1 MATASSPLIGVAG
14 RYFLEVARTGSLTLA
29 AEQLHV
35 AASAL
40 SRQIAKLEEA
50 VDCPLFERRARGM
63 VLTAAG
69 ERLAAHLRS
78 TSVETQR
85 LLDGLRTDA
94 LDAARRV
101 TVACTEGF
109 AGGFMGEVMH
119 RFRQWH
125 PDCRIRCHMT
135 TPEGVSGMVSR
146 GEADVGLKFAVT
158 PERGLHIE
166 HQQPAP
172 VTLIVAPGHPLSRRR
187 RVSLRETAR
196 FPVGL
201 PTPGTTLRQTLD
213 LVFGMQGLRVDA
225 ACTGDLATLVDLVV
239 RGELVMFSS
248 MLSVS
253 HLLSSE
259 RVLALPVPE
268 LQFYPRQLQVL
279 TYEQS
284 PPEGLQRAFVD
295 RLIAAVMDHG

>member
-1 MATASSPLIGVAG
+1 MAHPSALLGVAG
-14 RYFLEVARTGSLTLA
+14 RYFLEVARTGSLTQA
-29 AEQLHV
+29 AGQLHV
-35 AASAL
+35 AVSAL

-78 TSVETQR
+78 ASMETQR
-85 LLDGLRTDA
+85 LLDGLRADA
-94 LDAARRV
+94 RDSQRQV

-125 PDCRIRCHMT
+125 PESRIRCHVT
-135 TPEGVSGMVSR
+135 TPEGVSGLVSR
-146 GEADVGLKFAVT
+146 GEADVGLKFSVS
-158 PERGLHIE
+158 PERSLHIE

-172 VTLIVAPGHPLSRRR
+172 VMLIVAPGHPLSRRR
-187 RVSLRETAR
+187 RIGLRDAAR

-201 PTPGTTLRQTLD
+201 PAPGTTLRQTLD
-213 LVFGMQGLRVDA
+213 LVFGMEDLRIDMA
-225 ACTGDLATLVDLVV
+225 YTGDLATLVALVE
-239 RGELVMFSS
+239 RGDLVMFSS

-253 HLLSSE
+253 HLLSGD
-259 RVLALPVPE
+259 RVVALTVPE

-284 PPEGLQRAFVD
+284 PPAGLQRAFVD